1 MYYSLKTDCYFRRYE
16 NIGYITRPIVAK
28 EEIINESGAIF
39 VEQLTYSPQ
48 SLDDIV
54 GRLSA
59 CFSNV
64 SIEVLKQDVTSF
76 YSDLVDDEFLNCSST
91 LYEFKESGFEYSTL
105 KSRLTPE
112 QFKYTAEETSSKFLE
127 SYFKKHPYLQTFHIE
142 LTSKCNE
149 RCIHCYIP
157 HAEKN
162 SEIEYTLMIN
172 TLHQCKKMGVLTV
185 VFSGGE
191 PLLHPHFCDF
201 LRYAKDLDFNVTVLS
216 NLTILN
222 EEILSALTYKHACCV
237 NVSLYSMLPSVHDSI
252 TTVPGSFEKTKF
264 NILKLIANNVPVQ
277 INCPVMKQ
285 NKDSFCEVIKWGQN
299 HKCSVNPDYLIIA
312 RSDRSTDNLN
322 HRLSSGEL
330 KSVLSLLAE
339 NDIVFQTNIKEKRVN
354 REDDGDVNGDSK
366 VCGVG
371 MSTLCMVATGEV
383 YPCAGWQGY
392 VCGNLKKETLQE
404 IWESSPQVQYL
415 RSLRLKDFEKC
426 NGCDDFDYCL
436 MCMSR
441 NANEDP
447 NGDIFNIPKITCE
460 AAHIHHEVVEAY
472 RKAHS
477 IN

>member
-1 MYYSLKTDCYFRRYE
+1 MA
-16 NIGYITRPIVAK
+16 P
-28 EEIINESGAIF
+28 
-39 VEQLTYSPQ
+39 
-48 SLDDIV
+48 
-54 GRLSA
+54 
-59 CFSNV
+59 
-64 SIEVLKQDVTSF
+64 
-76 YSDLVDDEFLNCSST
+76 
-91 LYEFKESGFEYSTL
+91 
-105 KSRLTPE
+105 
-112 QFKYTAEETSSKFLE
+112 
-127 SYFKKHPYLQTFHIE
+127 
-142 LTSKCNE
+142 
-149 RCIHCYIP
+149 
-157 HAEKN
+157 
-162 SEIEYTLMIN
+162 
-172 TLHQCKKMGVLTV
+172 
-185 VFSGGE
+185 
-191 PLLHPHFCDF
+191 
-201 LRYAKDLDFNVTVLS
+201 
-216 NLTILN
+216 
-222 EEILSALTYKHACCV
+222 
-237 NVSLYSMLPSVHDSI
+237 LPSQYWMLI
-252 TTVPGSFEKTKF
+252 T
-264 NILKLIANNVPVQ
+264 
-277 INCPVMKQ
+277 
-285 NKDSFCEVIKWGQN
+285 
-299 HKCSVNPDYLIIA
+299 
-312 RSDRSTDNLN
+312 
-322 HRLSSGEL
+322 